1 MNDSFYYFNFVEENV
16 KKEFEEN
23 LEDLAKFL
31 EGFAENFYILALFNR
46 DGLKNKEVEEFIKS
60 FEEKG
65 LPKESAIFLLE
76 NPPLM
81 LSIMRTELV
90 KSLSKILYLFW
101 ENHNKIIP
109 HKVEIP
115 ELPSVKEESEN
126 VEEAKEDELQT
137 ISPNK
142 KIFA

>member
-1 MNDSFYYFNFVEENV
+1 MKDNFYYFNFAEEKV

-60 FEEKG
+60 FEERG
-65 LPKESAIFLLE
+65 LPRESVIFLLE

-81 LSIMRTELV
+81 FSIMRTELV

-109 HKVEIP
+109 QKVEIP
-115 ELPSVKEESEN
+115 ELPSVKEEN
-126 VEEAKEDELQT
+126 ANFEEKEKDELQN
-137 ISPNK
+137 ILPNK
-142 KIFA
+142 KILA

>member
-1 MNDSFYYFNFVEENV
+1 MHDNFYYFNFIEENV
-16 KKEFEEN
+16 KKKFEEN
-23 LEDLAKFL
+23 LEELAKFL

-46 DGLKNKEVEEFIKS
+46 DGLKNKEVEDFIKS
-60 FEEKG
+60 FEERG
-65 LPKESAIFLLE
+65 LPRESAIFLLE

-115 ELPSVKEESEN
+115 ELPSMKEEKN
-126 VEEAKEDELQT
+126 NFEEAQEDELQT
-137 ISPNK
+137 TLPNK
-142 KIFA
+142 KILA

>member
-1 MNDSFYYFNFVEENV
+1 MKDSFYYFNFVEENV
-16 KKEFEEN
+16 KKEFEDN
-23 LEDLAKFL
+23 LENLAKFL

-60 FEEKG
+60 FEERG
-65 LPKESAIFLLE
+65 LPRESAIFLLE

-81 LSIMRTELV
+81 FSIMRTELV

-109 HKVEIP
+109 QKVEIP
-115 ELPSVKEESEN
+115 ELPPAKEENANSEEK
-126 VEEAKEDELQT
+126 EENELQN
-137 ISPNK
+137 ILPNK
-142 KIFA
+142 KILA

>member
-1 MNDSFYYFNFVEENV
+1 MHDNFYYFNFIEENV

-23 LEDLAKFL
+23 LEELAKFL

-46 DGLKNKEVEEFIKS
+46 DGLKNKEVEDFIKS
-60 FEEKG
+60 FEERG
-65 LPKESAIFLLE
+65 LPRESAIFLLE

-115 ELPSVKEESEN
+115 ELPSMKEEKN
-126 VEEAKEDELQT
+126 NFEEAQEDELQT
-137 ISPNK
+137 TLPNK
-142 KIFA
+142 KILA